1 MCILLFAL
9 PVKSGHEKCIEIFL
23 LFSQS
28 WMLLYLVSLSFV
40 EWPGYKG
47 GKVKEADEGE
57 EEQSQNDPWCK
68 EGKGFF

>member
-1 MCILLFAL
+1 MDALIFGFA
-9 PVKSGHEKCIEIFL
+9 
-23 LFSQS
+23 
-28 WMLLYLVSLSFV
+28 SFV